1 MNGKQ
6 IFALCVGLGGACL
19 ATACISTGAPVA
31 FGTAEFSGP
40 AAGAGVGLGGIGGIV
55 GVIYSVFTLI
65 KSNLGGVVKDL
76 GGNDQIIQGGL
87 SILQSLT
94 SGKTDAIGLTKHA
107 AVAVLFADRANERDS
122 QGMTMV
128 TDLSARIFAPK
139 VATQATSA

>member
-31 FGTAEFSGP
+31 FGSAEFSSN
-40 AAGAGVGLGGIGGIV
+40 AAGAGVGFGGIGGIV
-55 GVIYSVFTLI
+55 GMIYSVFTLV

-76 GGNDQIIQGGL
+76 GGNDQIISGGL

-94 SGKTDAIGLTKHA
+94 TGKTDAIGLTKHA
-107 AVAVLFADRANERDS
+107 AVAVLFADRATQKDS
-122 QGMTMV
+122 EGMNLVMT
-128 TDLSARIFAPK
+128 LSQRVFDAPK
-139 VATQATSA
+139 ATPPAA